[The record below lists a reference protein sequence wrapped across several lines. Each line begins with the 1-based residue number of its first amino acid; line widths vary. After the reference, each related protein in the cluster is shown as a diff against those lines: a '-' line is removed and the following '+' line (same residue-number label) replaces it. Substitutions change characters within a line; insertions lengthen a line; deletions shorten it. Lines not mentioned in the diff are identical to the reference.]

1 MGKFTAATFNANS
14 IRARLPAVL
23 EWVKKEEPDVLCL
36 QECKVQEKDFPF
48 GAFETAGYRALYRGQ
63 KTYNGVAVITR
74 HPAEGLRTSLY
85 EGVEEEA
92 RFISATI
99 CKIPVV
105 NVYVPQGVAP
115 GTDKFAYKL
124 RWLKDLL
131 FHLEQH
137 YKPKTPLLVAG
148 DFNVA
153 LEPRDVYDPET
164 LRGEV
169 GFHPE
174 EQTILRKYLSWGLV
188 DLLRMHRPE
197 AGLFTFWDYRV
208 PNALKRKM
216 GWRID
221 YLFASLPLAQKSK
234 NVWID
239 LEARTAEKP
248 SDHTFL
254 VAEFD
259 L

>member
-1 MGKFTAATFNANS
+1 MGEFTVATFNSNS
-14 IRARLPAVL
+14 IRARLSAVL
-23 EWVKKEEPDVLCL
+23 EWTKKNAPDVLCL

-48 GAFETAGYRALYRGQ
+48 SAFEPLGYTALYRGQ
-63 KTYNGVAVITR
+63 KAYNGVAIITR
-74 HPAEGLRTSLY
+74 HPADEIRTGLY
-85 EGVEEEA
+85 KGPEEEA

-99 CKIPVV
+99 LQIPVV
-105 NVYVPQGVAP
+105 NAYVPQGVAP
-115 GTDKFAYKL
+115 GTEKFAYKL

-131 FHLEQH
+131 SHLGQH
-137 YKPKTPLLVAG
+137 HSPKGPLLVTG

-153 LEPRDVYDPET
+153 LEPRDVYDPEA

-174 EQTILRKYLSWGLV
+174 EQSILREYVSWGLEDV
-188 DLLRMHRPE
+188 LRKHRPE
-197 AGLFTFWDYRV
+197 GGLYTFWDYRI

-221 YLFASLPLAQKSK
+221 YIFATPPLAQKSRK
-234 NVWID
+234 VWID
-239 LEARTAEKP
+239 LEARSAEKP

-254 VAEFD
+254 VAEFEM
-259 L
+259 